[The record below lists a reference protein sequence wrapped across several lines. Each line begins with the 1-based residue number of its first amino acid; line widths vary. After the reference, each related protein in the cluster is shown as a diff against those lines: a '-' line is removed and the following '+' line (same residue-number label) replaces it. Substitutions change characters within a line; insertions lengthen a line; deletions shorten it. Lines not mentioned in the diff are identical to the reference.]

1 MSELSDKELIRVR
14 RRFLDTIKS
23 FFVEEP
29 DAERMSR
36 WRGFF
41 TALAK
46 ERVNPLMDTAVK
58 EIDNLLSE
66 MKLDEIKDEYYELF
80 VNPFSEHLAH
90 TTLSYFVDGHDFGLS
105 LVNFRSFLMQA
116 KLVKKDDV
124 DDSEDSLVF
133 MLDVLATLIE
143 EKENPDDSRAGQT
156 KLLGEFLDPLTGHF
170 SQAMKQNEKAR
181 FYEACTMFLAGYI
194 DLEKGLIA
202 PT

>member
-1 MSELSDKELIRVR
+1 MNDLSDIELIRVR
-14 RRFLDTIKS
+14 RRFLDIIKS

-41 TALAK
+41 AALTK

-58 EIDNLLSE
+58 ELDRLLNE
-66 MKLDEIKDEYYELF
+66 MKLDEFQDEYYELF
-80 VNPFSEHLAH
+80 TNPFGEHLAK
-90 TTLSYFVDGHDFGLS
+90 TTLSYYVDGHDFGRS
-105 LVNFRSFLMQA
+105 LINFRSFLMRA
-116 KLVKKDDV
+116 DLIKKDNV
-124 DDSEDSLVF
+124 DESEDSVVF

-143 EKENPDDSRAGQT
+143 EEKDDPDNARTRQKE
-156 KLLGEFLDPLTGHF
+156 LLSEYLDPFTVHF

-181 FYEACTMFLAGYI
+181 FYEACTKFLAGYI

-202 PT
+202 P